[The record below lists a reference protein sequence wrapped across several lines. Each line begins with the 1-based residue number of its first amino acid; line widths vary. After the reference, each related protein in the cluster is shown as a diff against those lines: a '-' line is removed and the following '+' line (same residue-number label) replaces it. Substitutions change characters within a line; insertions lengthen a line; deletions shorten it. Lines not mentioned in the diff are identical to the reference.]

1 MSITRIADSVFLDI
15 AINKKKIVKR
25 TNVNA
30 PVEGSFF
37 EALNQGQ
44 YGARENSEQKKQ
56 KHEQEAESVKA
67 WNYYNG
73 LKDNSHWFVEESIG
87 TKFDTVG

>member
-1 MSITRIADSVFLDI
+1 MNITRIADSVFLDV

-37 EALNQGQ
+37 EALNHEQ
-44 YGARENSEQKKQ
+44 YGSKENSEQKNQ
-56 KHEQEAESVKA
+56 KHKQEAESIKA
-67 WNYYNG
+67 WNNYAG
-73 LKDNSHWFVEESIG
+73 IKDNSHWFVEENIG

>member
-37 EALNQGQ
+37 EALNQEQ
-44 YGARENSEQKKQ
+44 YGSKENSEKRNQKQ
-56 KHEQEAESVKA
+56 KQEAESVRA
-67 WNYYNG
+67 WNSYNG
-73 LKDNSHWFVEESIG
+73 IKDNSHWFVEESVG

>member
-1 MSITRIADSVFLDI
+1 MSITRIADSVFLDV

-37 EALNQGQ
+37 EALHQNQ
-44 YGARENSEQKKQ
+44 YGSQESGEQKRQ
-56 KHEQEAESVKA
+56 KRNQEVESVRA
-67 WNYYNG
+67 WSQFNG

>member
-1 MSITRIADSVFLDI
+1 MSITRIADSVFMDV

-37 EALNQGQ
+37 EALHQNQ
-44 YGARENSEQKKQ
+44 YGLQENNEQKKQ
-56 KHEQEAESVKA
+56 KREQEAESLRA
-67 WNYYNG
+67 WSQFNG
-73 LKDNSHWFVEESIG
+73 LKDNSHWFVDESIG